1 MAETAPDQRCFVVF
15 TAPRRP
21 GCSPTFCFFPPPPTA
36 ASSVSFELLPPSCT
50 KCLVEF
56 LSSSSVLLTDEL
68 TDKNSPAETLLLRLS
83 PPKTTGLRRQLEES
97 TENTSTIEEET
108 VFSRNNPPTPRF
120 GLEFVGHY
128 GGRANVVRM
137 TLEVGHEEEEES
149 GGNEA
154 LLLSPH
160 TVFNTICPPQ
170 GFLFPKLSTDLDMNR
185 LVGLSGMKNLDQ
197 FRSSLSGSVSG
208 AAKTYSNSGPAG
220 SFANLKLTAEKL
232 VKEQA
237 SAKTDLELANNKM
250 KKLTEHIHALEEK
263 LQNAFNENAKLRVKQ
278 KEDEKLWKGL
288 ESKFTLTKTLCD
300 QLTETLQ
307 HLAVQV
313 HDAEKDKEFF
323 EDKLSSSA
331 SAIDNLHDQMKTLS
345 LKLESS
351 EETVRNCEKEFKELS
366 IEKDAAEKSFKNEQ
380 CKAANLIDE
389 KVRLALNSDTT
400 IKHLEATVTA
410 DRLGMESLNLKLEEL
425 HCELRFKEDD
435 LKHLRISEEMLE
447 KEKSDLLTS
456 NKEFASKLDKALQ
469 EIRNLEDFA
478 NLLAAKLNELDKQS
492 LTFSDKVVQLNSLY
506 DSCFKLVQEE
516 KDLGSQCAKKQ
527 YDQLHSMT
535 LHVTSEKNALQVV
548 NKELNNTIIELRKG
562 QEFAMVQHAEE
573 CRLAEER
580 IRRLESEAESLLS
593 RKSEMELLLNKSGGE
608 IKTLSESLILSESKM
623 QDLLLKISA
632 LESESKDSTEKLQE
646 EIQKKLVEVESL
658 QEEID
663 KHEQHR
669 DSLEKQVGQLQT
681 TLEEKEQ
688 LVLRSMDREK
698 ELEDKKAELQ
708 AALVDAESKLS
719 EAKVQYDSMLESKQ
733 LELSRHLKELS
744 QRNDQAI
751 NDIRRKFEVEK
762 LESVTVEKEKA
773 DKAVQE
779 MERKCD
785 QKLAEHKE
793 ESQQYLMRIRE
804 EHAALITRIQQ
815 EHSTKELNLKY
826 NQSDELKR
834 FQLQAEN
841 ELREK
846 TTLLRN
852 EHEVQLRAL
861 KCQHE
866 DECRK
871 LQEELDIQKSKED
884 RQRALLQLQWKV
896 MSDKPPEDQ
905 EVNSKKVRQIAPPAS
920 FANHS
925 VSSTKVRNSEGGRR
939 SQRAPVSVENE
950 QKDSPYLKAT
960 QTPVSTLLKKVEK
973 VNTGSVMSIPKH
985 SRKVTH
991 REYEVETSNGRTI
1004 TKRRKTKST
1013 VMFEDPTKRKKGTP
1027 KVTTPRDVRKGM
1039 KGGNPHPSNIGDLFS
1054 EGSLNPYA
1062 DDPYAFD

>member
-21 GCSPTFCFFPPPPTA
+21 GRSPTFCFFPPPPTA

-68 TDKNSPAETLLLRLS
+68 TDKNSQAETLLLRLS
-83 PPKTTGLRRQLEES
+83 PPKTTGLRRQHEES

-108 VFSRNNPPTPRF
+108 VFSRNNPPTPWF
-120 GLEFVGHY
+120 GLEFVCHY

-137 TLEVGHEEEEES
+137 TVEVGHEEEES
-149 GGNEA
+149 GGNGA

-160 TVFNTICPPQ
+160 TVFNTICP
-170 GFLFPKLSTDLDMNR
+170 TARR

-208 AAKTYSNSGPAG
+208 AAKTYSNSGPSG

-263 LQNAFNENAKLRVKQ
+263 LQYAFNENAKLRVKQ

-288 ESKFTLTKTLCD
+288 ESKFTSTKTLCD

-307 HLAVQV
+307 HLAGQV

-351 EETVRNCEKEFKELS
+351 EESVRNCEKEFKELS
-366 IEKDAAEKSFKNEQ
+366 IEKDEAEKSFRNEQ

-410 DRLGMESLNLKLEEL
+410 DRLGMESLNSKLEEL

-506 DSCFKLVQEE
+506 DSCFKLVQVE

-573 CRLAEER
+573 CHLAEER

-646 EIQKKLVEVESL
+646 EIQKKLEEVESL
-658 QEEID
+658 QEQID
-663 KHEQHR
+663 KHKQHR

-688 LVLRSMDREK
+688 LVLRSTDREK

-719 EAKVQYDSMLESKQ
+719 EAKMQYDSMLESKQ

-744 QRNDQAI
+744 RRNDQAI

-762 LESVTVEKEKA
+762 LESVTIEKEKA

-793 ESQQYLMRIRE
+793 ESQQYLMRIQE

-826 NQSDELKR
+826 NHSEELKR
-834 FQLQAEN
+834 VQLQAEN

-852 EHEVQLRAL
+852 EHEVQIRAL

-905 EVNSKKVRQIAPPAS
+905 EVNSKK
-920 FANHS
+920 NHS

-939 SQRAPVSVENE
+939 SQRALVSVENE